1 MLHHFVCLAISA
13 VMTMHWFRTLKE
25 RAAKLIKEECA
36 PKEQGKLNPSANQGP
51 PRFINKILNKISAWL
66 LCYLVSKKYII
77 LSMANYLIIG
87 ASSGIG
93 KKLSEQLAEAGHQ
106 VFGTYYK
113 NEIHSNNPLIQFH
126 ELNVL
131 DENLVLDFLPEQLT
145 GVVYCPGSI
154 NLRPF
159 ERIKPADFIK
169 DYDLNVVG
177 AIKTI
182 QAVASKLKI
191 SENAAIIL
199 FSTMAVQTGLPFHSQ
214 VSASKGAIE
223 GLTKALAAEYAPKIR
238 VNCIAPS
245 LTDTPLAASLL
256 NSEQKRDTNAQR
268 HPLKRIGTT
277 DDMANIVE
285 FLLSP
290 KASWITGQI
299 IHVDGGIS
307 TLKV

>member
-1 MLHHFVCLAISA
+1 
-13 VMTMHWFRTLKE
+13 
-25 RAAKLIKEECA
+25 
-36 PKEQGKLNPSANQGP
+36 
-51 PRFINKILNKISAWL
+51 
-66 LCYLVSKKYII
+66 
-77 LSMANYLIIG
+77 MATYLIIG

-93 KKLSEQLAEAGHQ
+93 KKLSDQLSESGHQ

-113 NEIHSNNPLIQFH
+113 NEIQSDNPRVQYYP
-126 ELNVL
+126 LNVL
-131 DENLVLDFLPEQLT
+131 DETIALDFLPETLT

-159 ERIKPADFIK
+159 ERVKPTDFLN
-169 DYDLNVVG
+169 DYNLQVVG

-182 QAVASKLKI
+182 QAVVTKLKTA
-191 SENAAIIL
+191 ENAAIIL
-199 FSTMAVQTGLPFHSQ
+199 FSTVAVQTGYAFHSQ
-214 VSASKGAIE
+214 VAASKGAIE

-245 LTDTPLAASLL
+245 LTDSPLAASLL
-256 NSEQKRDTNAQR
+256 SSDQKRQANAER

-277 DDMANIVE
+277 ADMANMAE

-299 IHVDGGIS
+299 MHVDGGIS
-307 TLKV
+307 TLKTF